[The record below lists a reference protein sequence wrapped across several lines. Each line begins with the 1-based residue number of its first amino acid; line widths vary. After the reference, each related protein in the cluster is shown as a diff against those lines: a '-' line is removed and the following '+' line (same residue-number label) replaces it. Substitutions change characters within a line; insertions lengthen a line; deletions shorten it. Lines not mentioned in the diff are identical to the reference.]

1 MDSVS
6 EPQYRIDGS
15 CWRFLPVNSDGF
27 WNLKPGEN
35 IIAQYPLL
43 LLQIQ
48 LVVIFILTS
57 TIHFF
62 LRRVHFPRLVS
73 EFLVG
78 LFLGHSFL
86 ERFYPNISRTLF
98 PISSLK
104 VLVTFTK
111 FGYLFFMFI
120 IGVKM
125 DVKQLMKSGKRGWT
139 IGSITYL
146 FAFCVN
152 VPVAKYIGVE
162 RDNVNPIQI
171 TWVLIISGTLMIT
184 SFPVVACLLMH
195 LRIINSELG
204 HLALSSALVA
214 DLISLVVINLQ
225 AWSHLLELS
234 SLHVTLKSMF
244 LSITLVV
251 FILTV
256 LRPMMFWIIRRTPE
270 GKPVKDSYVYV
281 VFVVLLLVAITGEN
295 VGLQFLYGPFILGLA
310 VPTGPP
316 LASALVEKLDAIIS
330 GLMLPL
336 LSTLCGYKSN
346 LWELKSRPPA
356 YFVYISTFGFLA
368 KVTASFLSAICFK
381 MPRKDAAAL
390 ALILTAKGA
399 VELSIISFAADKMVR
414 TKDLSSAFHWTRL
427 LTLRSYLTFL
437 TALSQVAPS
446 DQYTMAALVVP
457 LVAAVVPVLVRKLHD
472 PSNTYAGYQK
482 RTILNSCISD
492 GLRVLACAQRQD
504 DALAAIKLLEIS
516 NPSKE
521 SPISV
526 SGLYLEELKGGSTP
540 LLLNHQLGQKSS
552 CSDGSRWQPII
563 DVFNYFKSQHK
574 KLVNVQVF
582 TAISPAKLMHE
593 DICWV
598 AFANSVVLIILP
610 FHKKWNIK
618 GMIIADSKDL
628 RTLNSNV
635 LKKAPC
641 SVGIL
646 IDRSRARSSS
656 IFASSLSYQ
665 VGVIYIGGDDDREAL
680 ALARRM
686 IGCAAVHITI
696 FRLISL
702 NDDNKKEWENI
713 LDHEAFREFK
723 YEASKNENIT
733 YEDVNVEDAAYTTSF
748 IGSILENDNFDLI
761 LVGRRHESSSRI
773 TAGLSE
779 WSELPELGPIG
790 DLLVSSDISSTVSV
804 LVVQQQII
812 KG

>member
-1 MDSVS
+1 MDPVS

-27 WNLKPGEN
+27 WSLKPGEN

-48 LVVIFILTS
+48 LAVIFILTS

-62 LRRVHFPRLVS
+62 LRRFHFPRLVS

-78 LFLGHSFL
+78 LFLGHSFV

-98 PISSLK
+98 PMSSFK

-111 FGYLFFMFI
+111 FGYLFFMFMV
-120 IGVKM
+120 GVKM

-162 RDNVNPIQI
+162 RDNVSHLQI
-171 TWVLIISGTLMIT
+171 TWVIIISGTLMIT

-251 FILTV
+251 FILAV

-281 VFVVLLLVAITGEN
+281 VFLVLLLVAITGEN

-356 YFVYISTFGFLA
+356 YFVYISTFGFLV
-368 KVTASFLSAICFK
+368 KVAASFLSAICFK
-381 MPRKDAAAL
+381 MPPKDAAAL

-399 VELSIISFAADKMVR
+399 VELSIISFNSDKM
-414 TKDLSSAFHWTRL
+414 
-427 LTLRSYLTFL
+427 
-437 TALSQVAPS
+437 VAPS

-526 SGLYLEELKGGSTP
+526 CGLYLEELKGGSTP
-540 LLLNHQLGQKSS
+540 LLLNHQLGQKSA

-563 DVFNYFKSQHK
+563 DVFNYFKLQHK

-618 GMIIADSKDL
+618 GMMIADSKDL

-646 IDRSRARSSS
+646 IDRSRARFSS
-656 IFASSLSYQ
+656 ILASSLSYQ
-665 VGVIYIGGDDDREAL
+665 VAVIYIGGDDDREAL

-713 LDHEAFREFK
+713 LDLEALREFK
-723 YEASKNENIT
+723 YEASKNESIT
-733 YEDVNVEDAAYTTSF
+733 YEDVNVEDGAYTTSF